1 MKDLTNIKIRLI
13 QRIRE
18 VVTPSKIILFGSAA
32 RQEMDTNSD
41 LDILIVVPNGV
52 PRRKTAQDIYMK
64 LLDFEISVD
73 IVVATEKDI
82 ELYGDNFSLVY
93 YSALKDGQ
101 EIYVAPEL
109 QSRVI

>member
-1 MKDLTNIKIRLI
+1 LKDLTNIKIRLI